1 MLQARQL
8 LKNHS
13 DLAAQ
18 QGVDTDKDRL
28 QGMIFFGSLILS
40 FSKVCMCIAG
50 TDRPLD
56 EDKLEFL
63 ERLLDQEHQK
73 DQSAPL
79 L

>member
-1 MLQARQL
+1 
-8 LKNHS
+8 
-13 DLAAQ
+13 
-18 QGVDTDKDRL
+18 
-28 QGMIFFGSLILS
+28 
-40 FSKVCMCIAG
+40 MCIAG

-56 EDKLEFL
+56 DDKLEFL